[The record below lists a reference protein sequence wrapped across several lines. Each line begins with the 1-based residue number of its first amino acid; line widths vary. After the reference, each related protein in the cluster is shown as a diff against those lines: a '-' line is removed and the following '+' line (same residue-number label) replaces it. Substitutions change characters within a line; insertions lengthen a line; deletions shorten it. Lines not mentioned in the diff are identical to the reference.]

1 MTDTILKLTEV
12 KAITR
17 RSRSSIYAAI
27 AENDFPQPI
36 KIGKRSVG
44 WIESEIA
51 AWVEAR
57 KTRRSGV

>member
-57 KTRRSGV
+57 KTRRTGV

>member
-1 MTDTILKLTEV
+1 VTDTILKLTEV

-44 WIESEIA
+44 WIECEIA